1 MMNKSLI
8 SSIVLGSLLIGTTAA
23 GAAEQEEN
31 VVHVYNWNES
41 IDMSVIP
48 VFEKQTGIKVIY
60 DLFDS
65 NEVLDTKMLTGQS
78 GYDVVFPGSEFVTH
92 QVKAGVYQELTMEN
106 IPNLKN
112 MDPAQME
119 LLKGIDTSGSLHA
132 IPYLSGTTGIAYNV
146 YKVAKVL
153 GPDFKI
159 DSWDVFFKPEI
170 LSKLTPCGVAV
181 LNAPTEIIGTAM
193 HYLGLDPNATDPKAY
208 KPAEELL
215 KTMAPHV
222 TYFHSSQNIN
232 DLANGDICIT
242 IGWSGDMMQAKAR
255 AEEAKNGVK
264 INYIVPK
271 EGALI
276 FYDTMAVPRDAL
288 NKANAYK
295 FINYILEAK
304 TMGQIS
310 SYTAYGNA
318 VKPSIEFVDPQVKNN
333 PHIFIPDEMMP
344 KMFMV
349 YGKPPKVMREINK
362 MWTRIKVAK

>member
-1 MMNKSLI
+1 MKKSLL
-8 SSIVLGSLLIGTTAA
+8 SSITLLPLLICSTVA
-23 GAAEQEEN
+23 GATDQEGN

-41 IDMSVIP
+41 IDMSVLP
-48 VFEKQTGIKVIY
+48 VFEQRTGIKIVY

-65 NEVLDTKMLTGQS
+65 NEVLDAKMLTGQS

-92 QVKAGVYQELTMEN
+92 QVKAGVYEELTIDN

-112 MDPAQME
+112 MDPMQME
-119 LLKGIDTSGSLHA
+119 LLKGMDESGSLHA

-146 YKVAKVL
+146 DKVAKYL

-181 LNAPTEIIGTAM
+181 LNAPTEIMGTAM
-193 HYLGLDPNATDPKAY
+193 HYLGLNPNDKDPKAY
-208 KPAEELL
+208 KPAEKLL

-242 IGWSGDMMQAKAR
+242 IGWSGDLMQAKAR
-255 AEEAKNGVK
+255 AEEAGNGIK
-264 INYIVPK
+264 IDYIVPK

-276 FYDTMAVPRDAL
+276 FYDTMAVPRDAP
-288 NKANAYK
+288 NKQNAYK
-295 FINYILEAK
+295 FINYILEPK

-318 VKPSIEFVDPQVKNN
+318 VKPSIEFVDEKVKSN
-333 PHIFIPDEMMP
+333 PHIFIPEEKMP

-349 YGKPPKVMREINK
+349 FSKPPKVMREINK
-362 MWTRIKVAK
+362 MWARIKVAK